1 MANVYRT
8 EYEVKGAEQEIK
20 KFAFEVLG
28 DGATERQYFDLEKII
43 PLSGQGMDT
52 VWGSESESFN
62 FELCYM
68 SLTKIV
74 FRFDT
79 NNGTPLHICVALMNK
94 YSLLTLNVRSCCE
107 LLVEAV
113 RFVKD
118 PRIQGIACECHEWSD
133 DGGKWKK
140 HIRNEAKYLWGYSN
154 KPNLEKRGFVKIGNT
169 YVKVHYGVSLEELR
183 PRFKVS

>member
-8 EYEVKGAEQEIK
+8 EYEVKGTAQEIK
-20 KFAFEVLG
+20 KFIVEVIG

-43 PLSGQGMDT
+43 PLDGQEMDT
-52 VWGSESESFN
+52 AWGSESEAFN
-62 FELCYM
+62 FQLCHV
-68 SLTKIV
+68 SSTKIV

-79 NNGTPLHICVALMNK
+79 NNCTPLHVCFALMNK
-94 YSLLTLNVRSCCE
+94 YTLLTFNVRSCCE
-107 LLVEAV
+107 LLIEAV

-118 PRIQGIACECHEWSD
+118 PRIQGIGCECHEWND
-133 DGGKWKK
+133 DGGVWRKYIK
-140 HIRNEAKYLWGYSN
+140 NEAKYLWGYSN

-169 YVKVHYGVSLEELR
+169 YVKVHFGISLEELR